1 MGKYPSI
8 FQAEVFAI
16 CVCVGECLRRGT
28 RGATIYILS
37 DSQAAL
43 KALAA
48 YNVTSGLVM
57 ECIDSLNRLGLHNS
71 LTLGWVPSHEGH
83 AGNER
88 ADCLANCG
96 ARRPFI
102 GPEPFCGVPSGYI
115 RERLK
120 GWRESEFQAYW
131 AQSSG
136 QRQAKLFISPSGEKS
151 RKLLSMT
158 RGELRTVTGYLT
170 GHCDLR
176 YQLYKM
182 GRSSTET
189 CRFCELE
196 PETSEHVLCRCPR
209 LFDRRVRYFGDRV
222 VTPSDVWD
230 SLPGRIVGFVRS
242 LNL

>member
-16 CVCVGECLRRGT
+16 SVCVAECLRRGT

-43 KALAA
+43 RALAA
-48 YNVTSGLVM
+48 YDVTSGLVM

-71 LTLGWVPSHEGH
+71 LTLGWVPGHEGH
-83 AGNER
+83 EGNER

-102 GPEPFCGVPSGYI
+102 GPEPFCGVPAGYV
-115 RERLK
+115 REKVRQ
-120 GWRESEFQAYW
+120 WRRSEFMTHW
-131 AQSSG
+131 VQSSG

-158 RGELRTVTGYLT
+158 RSELRIVTGYLT
-170 GHCDLR
+170 GHCELR
-176 YQLYKM
+176 YQLFKQ
-182 GRSSTET
+182 GRSSTDL
-189 CRFCELE
+189 CRFCELV
-196 PETSEHVLCRCPR
+196 PETSEHVLCECPR
-209 LFDRRVRYFGDRV
+209 LSDRRVRYFGDHL
-222 VTPSDVWD
+222 VTPSDVWKCV
-230 SLPGRIVGFVRS
+230 PGRLVSFVRS